1 MNDYLKILLML
12 LISFFICYFMCKKHI
27 KIFNIQPKDQIE
39 VKQLNP
45 IHKFASCGGIDF
57 IISTLIVFI
66 IFSINEINK
75 TFIILIFTMI
85 YYGLIGFI
93 DDYIKIKYQ
102 NNKGLS
108 IFSRVVLE
116 IIGVIIIVSMF
127 SIHLIE
133 FVKFKN
139 FYIYLGSFAL
149 IYSII
154 CVLGCC
160 NGVNLTDGLDGLA
173 TITYILA
180 ITPLFYISIKQQNVI
195 ITYFITCLL
204 GSLLAYLCF
213 NFNPS
218 KLIMGDVGSL
228 SLGAIIA
235 IISIS
240 LNCEYILIIS
250 GAIYIVEALSV
261 IIQVFY
267 YKVSNGKRIFLM
279 APLHYHFIKK
289 GMKESNVV
297 LLFTIIGIIL
307 SFIAT
312 IIGVMI

>member
-1 MNDYLKILLML
+1 M
-12 LISFFICYFMCKKHI
+12 
-27 KIFNIQPKDQIE
+27 
-39 VKQLNP
+39 
-45 IHKFASCGGIDF
+45 
-57 IISTLIVFI
+57 
-66 IFSINEINK
+66 
-75 TFIILIFTMI
+75 
-85 YYGLIGFI
+85 
-93 DDYIKIKYQ
+93 
-102 NNKGLS
+102 
-108 IFSRVVLE
+108 
-116 IIGVIIIVSMF
+116 
-127 SIHLIE
+127 
-133 FVKFKN
+133 
-139 FYIYLGSFAL
+139 
-149 IYSII
+149 
-154 CVLGCC
+154 
-160 NGVNLTDGLDGLA
+160 
-173 TITYILA
+173 
-180 ITPLFYISIKQQNVI
+180 FYISIKQQNVI

-279 APLHYHFIKK
+279 APLHYHFIKL

-297 LLFTIIGIIL
+297 LLFTIFSIIFSIL
-307 SFIAT
+307 AT
-312 IIGVMI
+312 IIGVIL